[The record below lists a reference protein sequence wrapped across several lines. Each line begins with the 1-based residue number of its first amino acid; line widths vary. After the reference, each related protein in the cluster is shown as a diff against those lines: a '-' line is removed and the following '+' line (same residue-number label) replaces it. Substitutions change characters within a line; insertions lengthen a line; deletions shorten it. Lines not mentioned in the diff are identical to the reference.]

1 MQVKEGKKLL
11 VHYKIF
17 KFQTFLCRVTQAPQE
32 PAALQAKMAPQV
44 QLVIM
49 VLLAALGCLDQRVM
63 LANQV
68 RRDHLAPRALR

>member
-17 KFQTFLCRVTQAPQE
+17 TFQTFLCRVTQAPQE